1 MNGKMIHGDK
11 ADRYDLVVIG
21 AGPGGYVAAIR
32 AAQLGLK
39 TVVVERDRPGGV
51 CLNWGCIP
59 SKAILTSAEL
69 YEDLKEGE
77 RYGIKAHGL
86 SVDYAQVIKRSR
98 EVADRLAKGVE
109 FLLRKNKVQ
118 LITGT
123 ARLESKNLVVVE
135 MPGKT
140 AHQLEAAHILV
151 ATGSKERT
159 LPGLDIDGKQILTS
173 YEALVDTD
181 VPKDILI
188 VGGGAIGCEFAY
200 VYSAFGSRVTV
211 VEMEKQLL
219 PGVDIEVAQE
229 LEKAFK
235 KKGIEVLTGTKYQS
249 IKQFPGRVEVALD
262 NGGNIKTRTANKVLV
277 AVGRAPLSAG
287 LGLEA
292 LGVELDRGFI
302 KVNEHMQTSCDTVYA
317 IGDVNGPPLL
327 AHAASEEGIAAVEH
341 MAGKVGK
348 GIDHLKIPACV
359 YCQPEVAMIG
369 LTEEQAKAEGY
380 EVSIGKFPFM
390 ASGKAIA
397 KGHDEGFVKL
407 VVDKEYGEILGCH
420 IIGHG
425 ATDLIAEIGLARTL
439 EATTAELTGT
449 VHAHPTLS
457 EAIMEAA
464 LSAEG
469 RGINF

>member
-1 MNGKMIHGDK
+1 ME
-11 ADRYDLVVIG
+11 RYDLVVIG

-39 TVVVERDRPGGV
+39 TAVVEKDRPGGV

-59 SKAILTSAEL
+59 SKALLTSAEL
-69 YEDLKEGE
+69 YENFKESE
-77 RYGIKAHGL
+77 RHGIKVHGL

-109 FLLRKNKVQ
+109 FLLKKNHVP
-118 LITGT
+118 LIAGTG
-123 ARLESKNLVVVE
+123 RLESKNRVVIDT
-135 MPGKT
+135 PGKGT
-140 AHQLEAAHILV
+140 QQVEAERILI

-159 LPGLDIDGKQILTS
+159 LPGLEVDGKQILTS

-181 VPKDILI
+181 MPDAILI
-188 VGGGAIGCEFAY
+188 IGGGAVGVEFAY
-200 VYSAFGSRVTV
+200 IYSAFGCRVTV

-219 PGVDIEVAQE
+219 PGVDIEVARE

-235 KKGIEVLTGTKYQS
+235 KKGIEVLTGTKYHS
-249 IKQFPGRVEVALD
+249 VEKFPGRVELVLD
-262 NGGNIKTRTANKVLV
+262 SGGDLKRRTANKVLV
-277 AVGRAPLSAG
+277 AVGRTPLSAG

-292 LGVELDRGFI
+292 LGVELHRSYI
-302 KVNEHMQTSCDTVYA
+302 KVDERMRTTCETVYA

-327 AHAASEEGIAAVEH
+327 AHAASEEGIVAVEC
-341 MAGKVGK
+341 MVGKREK
-348 GIDHLKIPACV
+348 GIDHSHIPACV
-359 YCQPEVAMIG
+359 YAQPEVAVMG
-369 LTEEQAKAEGY
+369 LTEEQAKEKGH
-380 EVSIGKFPFM
+380 EVKVGKFPFM

-397 KGHDEGFVKL
+397 AGHEEGFVKL

-439 EATTAELTGT
+439 EATTTEVAGT
-449 VHAHPTLS
+449 VHAHPTMS

-464 LSAEG
+464 LNAEG

>member
-1 MNGKMIHGDK
+1 ME
-11 ADRYDLVVIG
+11 RYDLVVIG

-39 TVVVERDRPGGV
+39 AAVVEKDRPGGV

-59 SKAILTSAEL
+59 SKALLTSAEL
-69 YEDLKEGE
+69 YENLKESE
-77 RYGIKAHGL
+77 RHGIKVNGL
-86 SVDYAQVIKRSR
+86 SFDYAQVIKRSR

-109 FLLRKNKVQ
+109 FLLKKNRVP
-118 LITGT
+118 LIAGTG
-123 ARLESKNLVVVE
+123 RLESKNRVVIE
-135 MPGKT
+135 TPGKGT
-140 AHQLEAAHILV
+140 QQVEADRILI

-159 LPGLDIDGKQILTS
+159 LPGLEVDGKQILTS
-173 YEALVDTD
+173 YEALVDTEMPD
-181 VPKDILI
+181 AMVII
-188 VGGGAIGCEFAY
+188 GGGAVGVEFAY
-200 VYSAFGSRVTV
+200 IYSAFGCRVTV

-219 PGVDIEVAQE
+219 PGVDIEVARE

-235 KKGIEVLTGTKYQS
+235 KKGIEVLTGTKYHGVE
-249 IKQFPGRVEVALD
+249 KFPGRVELVLESEGD
-262 NGGNIKTRTANKVLV
+262 LKRRTANKVLV

-292 LGVELDRGFI
+292 LGVELHRGYI
-302 KVNEHMQTSCDTVYA
+302 KVDERMRTTCDTVYA
-317 IGDVNGPPLL
+317 IGDINGPPLL
-327 AHAASEEGIAAVEH
+327 AHAASEEGIVAVEC
-341 MAGKVGK
+341 MAGKREK
-348 GIDHLKIPACV
+348 GIDHAYIPACV
-359 YCQPEVAMIG
+359 YAQPEVAVMG
-369 LTEEQAKAEGY
+369 LTEEQAREKGY
-380 EVSIGKFPFM
+380 EVKVGKFPFL

-397 KGHDEGFVKL
+397 AGHEEGFVKL

-439 EATTAELTGT
+439 EATTTEIAGT
-449 VHAHPTLS
+449 VHAHPTMS

-464 LSAEG
+464 LNAEG